1 MNAVV
6 RVERVKLG
14 EHFSSGV
21 LNYLALKK
29 WVVLPNMVW
38 FEKS

>member
-1 MNAVV
+1 MNAIV

-29 WVVLPNMVW
+29 WVCTSKHGMV
-38 FEKS
+38 